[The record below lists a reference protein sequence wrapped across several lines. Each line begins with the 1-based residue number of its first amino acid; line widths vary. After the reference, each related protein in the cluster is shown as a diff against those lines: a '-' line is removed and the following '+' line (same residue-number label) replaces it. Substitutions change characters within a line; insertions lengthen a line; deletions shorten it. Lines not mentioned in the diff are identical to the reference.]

1 MELNQGPYTFVKGSH
16 KGNPYRSINGQLS
29 ESIKIKTETPIVN
42 VKDIY
47 PILAKKGSLVISD
60 QSGFHRG
67 FPQSDSGFRRTLTI
81 NCK

>member
-1 MELNQGPYTFVKGSH
+1 MELDQGPYTFVKSSH
-16 KGNPYRSINGQLS
+16 KENPYRAINGQLS
-29 ESIKIKTETPIVN
+29 KNLKIKTETPIVN
-42 VKDIY
+42 INDIY

-67 FPQSDSGFRRTLTI
+67 FPQSKKGLRRTLTI